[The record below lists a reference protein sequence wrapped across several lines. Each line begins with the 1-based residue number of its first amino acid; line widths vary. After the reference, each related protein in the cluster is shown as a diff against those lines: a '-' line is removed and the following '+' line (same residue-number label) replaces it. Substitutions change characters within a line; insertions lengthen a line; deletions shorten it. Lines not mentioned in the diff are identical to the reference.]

1 MLEHAT
7 GSISSQEFPAPC
19 TPTSADKLYNP
30 ESRIRKYCIFIDRW
44 APLETVRIAVDL
56 IFIFYKFSLSPHI

>member
-30 ESRIRKYCIFIDRW
+30 ASRIRKYCIFIDRGV
-44 APLETVRIAVDL
+44 PLETGSTAVDL
-56 IFIFYKFSLSPHI
+56 VFIFYRYLLSQHI